1 MREVLPHCFGER
13 LPSRRRTY
21 ACLVAAQPADRAPV
35 PLTWV
40 AGVAAVVLGAGIGE
54 LAAGLLAPASS
65 PVAAVGSAL
74 IDIAPTWAKDAAISL
89 FGTADKIAL
98 VVGIAIVML
107 AVAALAGWLQARM
120 PPWGVVVAAGLGVGG
135 AVIAA
140 TRPATGPLAWAP
152 AAVAG
157 AVAATTLWLLTRSL
171 QRATTAPA
179 PTTTTTTPTAPT
191 SALPTTPP
199 VAATAPPPT
208 PTTVAAGTDSGT
220 ESDPQGR
227 TDAATRRAGGAPG
240 GVSDA
245 GSAAADPRLRPSRRT
260 FFLWAGAAATAG
272 ILAAVVGSIR
282 STASAGVAAARK
294 ALRLPAAATEASP
307 VPLAAELGIPGLAR
321 VVTPND
327 RFYRIDTALIVPEV
341 DPADWRL
348 RVHGMVAEEFELT
361 WDELLALPLQ
371 ESWTTLACVSNEVG
385 GTLIGNALWLGYPV
399 RELLARARPDADA
412 AMVLSRSIDGF
423 TASTPLEALTDARDA
438 VLAVGMNGEPLPL
451 EHGFPARMVVPGLY
465 GYVSATKWV
474 VELEVTRFDRARA
487 YWTDRGWSERGP
499 IKLQSR
505 IDVPRKAQG
514 LSAGETVIAGVAW
527 HQGVGVAGVEVQV
540 DDGPWQE
547 ATLATAISD
556 DTWVQWSLPWTAEAG
571 AHLIRCR
578 ATGKDGQ
585 LQTPTRAAPAPDG
598 ATGWHERHVEVF

>member
-1 MREVLPHCFGER
+1 
-13 LPSRRRTY
+13 
-21 ACLVAAQPADRAPV
+21 
-35 PLTWV
+35 
-40 AGVAAVVLGAGIGE
+40 VAAVVLGAGIGE

-65 PVAAVGSAL
+65 PVAAIGSAL
-74 IDIAPTWAKDAAISL
+74 IDIAPTWAKDAAIAL

-107 AVAALAGWLQARM
+107 GVAALAGWLQART
-120 PPWGVVVAAGLGVGG
+120 PPWGVIVAAGLGVGG

-140 TRPATGPLAWAP
+140 TRPAAGPLAWAP

-157 AVAATTLWLLTRSL
+157 AVAATTLWLLIRSL
-171 QRATTAPA
+171 QRTATTTSATV
-179 PTTTTTTPTAPT
+179 TTTGVTTTGVT
-191 SALPTTPP
+191 SD
-199 VAATAPPPT
+199 AADTGPA
-208 PTTVAAGTDSGT
+208 S
-220 ESDPQGR
+220 ESDPRER
-227 TDAATRRAGGAPG
+227 TDATTPRSAEATGGASEPG
-240 GVSDA
+240 A
-245 GSAAADPRLRPSRRT
+245 AAADPRSRPSRRA
-260 FFLWAGAAATAG
+260 FFAWAGAAAVAG
-272 ILAAVVGSIR
+272 ILAAAVGGIR
-282 STASAGVAAARK
+282 STASAGVTAARR

-307 VPLAAELGIPGLAR
+307 VPPAAELGIPGLAR

-412 AMVLSRSIDGF
+412 DMVLSRSIDGF

-527 HQGVGVAGVEVQV
+527 HQGIGVAGVEVQV

-547 ATLATAISD
+547 ATLASAISD
-556 DTWVQWSLPWTAEAG
+556 DTWVQWSMPWTAEAG

-578 ATGKDGQ
+578 ATGKDGER
-585 LQTPTRAAPAPDG
+585 QTPTRASPAPDG